1 MKGGPL
7 VSNNVDEP
15 GGYYVNL
22 KNPDIERQIPQDLIC
37 GILKQVISKS
47 RKYSGGYMERG

>member
-22 KNPDIERQIPQDLIC
+22 KNPDIER
-37 GILKQVISKS
+37 KS